1 MQSKVNYIYLFLSIF
16 LNAFL
21 FIPFVITWLAVFLLV
36 FLGISGLLSGLFLIF
51 SYLSSFQINL
61 VPVAL
66 YENPLLLWSYA
77 TFFVGVGGF
86 VLTLMAVF
94 FPRFLSFHITYYRW
108 TQRLI
113 GGNHDETI

>member
-1 MQSKVNYIYLFLSIF
+1 MQTKINYIYLLLSIF

-21 FIPFVITWLAVFLLV
+21 LIPFVITWILVFLLV
-36 FLGISGLLSGLFLIF
+36 FLGISGLLSGVFLAF
-51 SYLSSFQINL
+51 SYITSFQINL

-77 TFFVGVGGF
+77 TFFIGTGGF
-86 VLTLMAVF
+86 LLMLMALF

-113 GGNHDETI
+113 GGSHDETN